1 MKTQNKTLLAV
12 LAAISIG
19 LLLLATAMAV
29 GNAEKKK
36 DEYIKHSQRLAMND
50 LADALMHLEEALKA
64 DDFTSA
70 NREAGK
76 AEAYLSRSG
85 LEGCEEIYAIITG
98 ICRGEYGIE
107 MAEELSRAVNSALD
121 GDGGKALRAIT
132 GIREPREAEE
142 EETTEDLLSSR
153 VLERLGQGKDDV
165 AAKRAAAFACP
176 NAAFEECGS
185 DIPQCFKFSGE
196 NIFIAVEGKSARVT
210 MYCFDRELDERYSV
224 SPEQAAHTVEMI
236 AKKEKLRLPQDAEP
250 ILDGGVYRFVYTNE
264 ESTEPL
270 IVFEIYSDTGRLRLF
285 NAVNY
290 YQ

>member
-1 MKTQNKTLLAV
+1 MKTRNKTVFAIIT
-12 LAAISIG
+12 AISIG
-19 LLLLATAMAV
+19 ALLLATAMAV
-29 GNAEKKK
+29 GNAEKRK
-36 DEYIKHSQRLAMND
+36 DDYIRQSQRLALND
-50 LADALMHLEEALKA
+50 LSDALVHLEEALKA
-64 DDFTSA
+64 DDLTSV

-85 LEGCEEIYAIITG
+85 LEGCEGIYAIITG
-98 ICRGEYGIE
+98 ICRGEYGTE
-107 MAEELSRAVNSALD
+107 MAEELSQAVKSAIG
-121 GDGGKALRAIT
+121 GDGGEALRALCTAGDPNEIS
-132 GIREPREAEE
+132 

-153 VLERLGQGKDDV
+153 VLERLGQGKDDI

-176 NAAFEECGS
+176 NAAFDACGS
-185 DIPQCFKFSGE
+185 DIPECFKYSGG

-250 ILDGGVYRFVYTNE
+250 ILDGGVYRFVYTDE
-264 ESTEPL
+264 ERSEPL
-270 IVFEIYSDTGRLRLF
+270 VVFEIYSDTGRLRLY

-290 YQ
+290 YK